1 MMTRKKIMPEDLIQ
15 RTNIVQHNFMIDAIN
30 DLDERQVIVEDK
42 NAVNTEDV
50 ASLKTNIAILSNEKL
65 DKDDINKDLHFGEI
79 TLTREGTSVMATL
92 DVLNPAT
99 GVTTPISFTIPGA
112 TTTLAGVMPA
122 DDAAWITNAEAR
134 ISALEG
140 MANVK
145 ALVGLS
151 MTPSQ
156 EEING
161 QWLLEVGEAP
171 TTGDMMQDVSN
182 GRLWVYVNNA
192 WIIYATVVDI
202 PLATTGSLGGVR
214 DTALDAPA
222 NRWYCHV
229 EADGRLAL
237 IGGDSL
243 STLLDTTI
251 PGMQATLNGHTG
263 NTSNPHAVTKAQIGL
278 GAYPASPAD
287 IGISTATQA
296 ALALKADKTEVALKA
311 DITYVDT
318 EIAGIDVAPPI
329 ATEAEA
335 IAGVDD
341 TKMMTPLKVQQAIFH
356 FIAQPPT
363 PADIAPYLP
372 PVNCTALLTMYK
384 NNTSITETPIINAKN
399 CTSLRY
405 VFYGCS
411 NLTTVGYIHCP
422 NVRDMDAMF
431 QNCSSLTTIPSFDIS
446 SVTSMNNMFFNCT
459 SLTSVTF
466 QCNNVRP
473 YSSDMFYNTPIASGN
488 GYIFVPDG
496 LVQAYRTAT
505 GWSAHASVI
514 FGHSDK
520 P

>member
-30 DLDERQVIVEDK
+30 DLDERQEIVEDI
-42 NAVNTEDV
+42 NADNTEDI
-50 ASLKTNIAILSNEKL
+50 ATLKTDVIVLSNEKL

-79 TLTREGTSVMATL
+79 TLTREGTSVMASL
-92 DVLNPAT
+92 DVLNPVT
-99 GVTTPISFTIPGA
+99 GVTTPVSFTIPGA

-122 DDAAWITNAEAR
+122 DDAVWITNAEAR

-156 EEING
+156 EEINDK
-161 QWLLEVGEAP
+161 WMMEVGEAP

-251 PGMQATLNGHTG
+251 PGMQATLNAKADSSTLNEHTG
-263 NTSNPHAVTKAQIGL
+263 NKNNPHAVTKAQIGL
-278 GAYPASPAD
+278 GNVDNTSDAAKPISTATQTALDGKASTSALNGHVGDKNNPHAVTKTQVGLGNVD
-287 IGISTATQA
+287 NTSDLNKPISTATQA
-296 ALALKADKTEVALKA
+296 ALNAKQDKLAIDDVPVAGSDNPVKSGGIYDALGTKADKMVLIGTH
-311 DITYVDT
+311 DIP
-318 EIAGIDVAPPI
+318 G
-329 ATEAEA
+329 
-335 IAGVDD
+335 
-341 TKMMTPLKVQQAIFH
+341 
-356 FIAQPPT
+356 
-363 PADIAPYLP
+363 
-372 PVNCTALLTMYK
+372 
-384 NNTSITETPIINAKN
+384 S
-399 CTSLRY
+399 
-405 VFYGCS
+405 
-411 NLTTVGYIHCP
+411 
-422 NVRDMDAMF
+422 
-431 QNCSSLTTIPSFDIS
+431 
-446 SVTSMNNMFFNCT
+446 
-459 SLTSVTF
+459 
-466 QCNNVRP
+466 
-473 YSSDMFYNTPIASGN
+473 
-488 GYIFVPDG
+488 
-496 LVQAYRTAT
+496 T
-505 GWSAHASVI
+505 G
-514 FGHSDK
+514 
-520 P
+520 